1 MLKGCPT
8 MTGDGRWAVK
18 QAKVGKFVIDFRKA
32 KSSDRR
38 EFERVGQIGRD
49 FATMESDIGDYD
61 FRYTPY
67 LKYSRDALFVPCV
80 VKF

>member
-1 MLKGCPT
+1 MSYDDLGWPL
-8 MTGDGRWAVK
+8 GS
-18 QAKVGKFVIDFRKA
+18 QAGKRAGKLVIDFRKA

-38 EFERVGQIGRD
+38 EFEGVGQIGRD

-61 FRYTPY
+61 FRYSPY
-67 LKYSRDALFVPCV
+67 LKYSRDELLVPCL